1 MRIGVIG
8 CGTIASALVPR
19 LARDGHDV
27 VVSERSHAHSSAL
40 SLAHE
45 NVSVAN
51 NQGVVDR
58 ADLIVV
64 AVMAEAAEGVLT
76 NLEFRSDQSVISMM
90 AGASLADLNL
100 WVSPANAPA
109 ILLPFPN
116 VATPGAPVI
125 AMGDVMALR
134 GMLEP
139 DNLIYTVKNQAELD
153 AALAA
158 QAVLSPAVAMV
169 EVASMWLGDRVAD
182 PAAGEAF
189 LRALVGSNLMAGPCA
204 PLLDALNTTGGYNQ
218 RLRQHMQGV
227 GTLDHLT
234 DGLNTLG
241 GSIRG

>member
-19 LARDGHDV
+19 LARDGHEI
-27 VVSERSHAHSSAL
+27 VVSERSHTRSTAL
-40 SLAHE
+40 ALAHE
-45 NVSVAN
+45 NVTIAD
-51 NQGVVDR
+51 NQGVIDS
-58 ADLIVV
+58 ADLIFV
-64 AVMAEAAEGVLT
+64 ALMAEAAEVILT
-76 NLEFRSDQSVISMM
+76 DLAFREDQKVISLM
-90 AGASLADLNL
+90 AGANLADLRP
-100 WVSPANAPA
+100 WVCPATAPA

-125 AMGDVMALR
+125 AMGDMAMLR
-134 GMLEP
+134 DLLEP
-139 DNLIYTVKNQAELD
+139 DNLIYTVENQAELD

-169 EVASMWLGDRVAD
+169 EVASMWLGDRVTD

-204 PLLDALNTTGGYNQ
+204 PLLDALNTPGGYNQ
-218 RLRQHMQGV
+218 RLRQHMQGN

-234 DGLNTLG
+234 EGLNKLG
-241 GSIRG
+241 GPIRG